1 MVYMK
6 YIIGIAI
13 LVIIIYFIIKIEKNN
28 NNFKKINELKEINI
42 KSHNKIKKEKKQKEL
57 EKDIQNNEDL
67 LNNQKNCWID
77 VKRKELDDINNNI
90 QVIIDELNGVL
101 KLKKW
106 SRWSE
111 YNRDDTPIFTKMSN
125 KDIEDRLKEN
135 EDYLNSGDNSWRLFG
150 LKLYGKEVEDN
161 AKYCPKTLELFKN
174 IDYVTNIGFSCL
186 EPGVSTTVHRDFN
199 HNILR
204 CHFPLIIPEGDC
216 AIRVGDKTQK
226 WNNNEYFIFDDTCY
240 HVAWN
245 KTKENRFILIVDF
258 DKQKFFKSL

>member
-1 MVYMK
+1 MK
-6 YIIGIAI
+6 YTQYIVGIII
-13 LVIIIYFIIKIEKNN
+13 LIIIIYFIIKIEKKNN
-28 NNFKKINELKEINI
+28 QLQNINKNINI
-42 KSHNKIKKEKKQKEL
+42 KSQNKIKKEKKQKRL
-57 EKDIQNNEDL
+57 EEDIENNEDL
-67 LNNQKNCWID
+67 LKDQKNCWID
-77 VKRKELDDINNNI
+77 VKRKELNNINNNI
-90 QVIIDELNGVL
+90 QIIIDELNGVL
-101 KLKKW
+101 KLNKW

-111 YNRDDTPIFTKMSN
+111 YNREDTPIFTKMSDN
-125 KDIEDRLKEN
+125 DIIDRLKEN

-150 LKLYGKEVEDN
+150 LKLYGKEVEEN
-161 AKYCPKTLELFKN
+161 AKYCPKTIELFKD
-174 IDYVTNIGFSCL
+174 IDYVINIGFSCL

-216 AIRVGDKTQK
+216 AIRVGDKIQK
-226 WNNNEYFIFDDTCY
+226 WNMNEYFIFDDTCY

>member
-1 MVYMK
+1 MK
-6 YIIGIAI
+6 FAQYIIGVVI
-13 LVIIIYFIIKIEKNN
+13 LSIIIYFIIKIEK
-28 NNFKKINELKEINI
+28 KKNQLQNINI
-42 KSHNKIKKEKKQKEL
+42 KSNNKIKKQKKDNKHN
-57 EKDIQNNEDL
+57 KEDL
-67 LNNQKNCWID
+67 EEDINKNEELLNKQKNCWIN
-77 VKRKELDDINNNI
+77 VKRKELDNINNNI
-90 QVIIDELNGVL
+90 KIVINELNGVL
-101 KLKKW
+101 KLNKW

-111 YNRDDTPIFTKMSN
+111 YNREDTPIFTKMSDD
-125 KDIEDRLKEN
+125 DIIDRLKQN

-150 LKLYGKEVEDN
+150 LKLYGKEVEEN
-161 AKYCPKTLELFKN
+161 AKYCPKTIELFKD
-174 IDYVTNIGFSCL
+174 IDYVINIGFSCL

-216 AIRVGDKTQK
+216 AIRVGDKIQK
-226 WNNNEYFIFDDTCY
+226 WSMNEYFIFDDTCY

>member
-1 MVYMK
+1 MK
-6 YIIGIAI
+6 YVQHIIGVII
-13 LVIIIYFIIKIEKNN
+13 LIIIIYFIIKIEK
-28 NNFKKINELKEINI
+28 KKNQLKNINI
-42 KSHNKIKKEKKQKEL
+42 RLNNKIKKQKREN
-57 EKDIQNNEDL
+57 KNNKEDL
-67 LNNQKNCWID
+67 EEDINKNEELLNKQKNCWIN
-77 VKRKELDDINNNI
+77 VKRKELDNINNNI
-90 QVIIDELNGVL
+90 KIVINELNGVL
-101 KLKKW
+101 KLNKW

-111 YNRDDTPIFTKMSN
+111 YNREDTPIFTKMSDD
-125 KDIEDRLKEN
+125 DIIDRLKQN

-150 LKLYGKEVEDN
+150 LKLYGKEVEEN
-161 AKYCPKTLELFKN
+161 AKYCPKTIELFKD
-174 IDYVTNIGFSCL
+174 IDYVINIGFSCL

-216 AIRVGDKTQK
+216 AIRVGDKIQK
-226 WNNNEYFIFDDTCY
+226 WNMNEYFIFDDTCY